1 MGCGGCLGGFSR
13 KKTNFHFKRP
23 KKKNKKKKKKNQ
35 AIEQKLRG
43 EFDASIER
51 DGGVGLVICGLAC
64 FEDWW

>member
-13 KKTNFHFKRP
+13 KKNEFRL
-23 KKKNKKKKKKNQ
+23 KKSREKKKKKNQ
-35 AIEQKLRG
+35 GIEQKLRG

-51 DGGVGLVICGLAC
+51 DCGVGLVICGHAC